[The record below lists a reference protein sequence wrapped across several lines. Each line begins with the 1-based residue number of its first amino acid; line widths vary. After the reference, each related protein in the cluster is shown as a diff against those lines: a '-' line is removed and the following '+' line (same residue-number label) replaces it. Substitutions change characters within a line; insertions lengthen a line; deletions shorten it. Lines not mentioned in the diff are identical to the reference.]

1 MHQEAHKTRWLVL
14 HGPLIFPARLAVI
27 LKDIVP
33 VASSTVQVHDAFLS
47 FDVPGVPFLEPAHA
61 NVLVKGFNDD
71 GEWSS
76 KTDGEK
82 GLDRE
87 GEAYKRWV
95 WARCSPGVDFAG
107 SLPRELEGV
116 AYELAEDDV
125 ETVVSRALKF
135 LPSSVPT
142 VLVPVRASRFEL
154 GDVTR
159 SLGEVSADIIV
170 AQPETP
176 TAGLQPSRDY
186 HMLILRG
193 AFLNVLS
200 QPYLAQLTILRPMD
214 LSPPAK
220 ARTARLYRL
229 LLVPSF
235 LLFYLPSRILGPVW
249 AQLGALLFGRGAPA
263 LRALERLSRGTAGS
277 GYWND
282 LAK

>member
-1 MHQEAHKTRWLVL
+1 MVKDAHKTRWLVL

-27 LKDIVP
+27 LKGIVP
-33 VASSTVQVHDAFLS
+33 LTASTVQVHDAYLS

-61 NVLVKGFNDD
+61 NVLLRGYNDN

-76 KTDGEK
+76 NLEREK
-82 GLDRE
+82 GQGRE
-87 GEAYKRWV
+87 SEAYKRWV

-125 ETVVSRALKF
+125 ETVVDRALKF
-135 LPSSVPT
+135 LPTVPT
-142 VLVPVRASRFEL
+142 VLAPVRASRFEL
-154 GDVTR
+154 GDLTR
-159 SLGEVSADIIV
+159 SLGDVSADIIV

-176 TAGLQPSRDY
+176 SAGLQPSRDY

-220 ARTARLYRL
+220 ALTARLYRL

-235 LLFYLPSRILGPVW
+235 VLFYLPSRLLGPVW

-282 LAK
+282 MSK

>member
-1 MHQEAHKTRWLVL
+1 MVQDAQKTRWLVL
-14 HGPLIFPARLAVI
+14 YGPLIFPARLAVI
-27 LKDIVP
+27 LKGTAP
-33 VASSTVQVHDAFLS
+33 LASSTVQIHDAFLS
-47 FDVPGVPFLEPAHA
+47 FDLPGIPYLEPAHA
-61 NVLVKGFNDD
+61 NVLIKGFNDD

-76 KTDGEK
+76 ESGAEK
-82 GLDRE
+82 GQERE
-87 GEAYKRWV
+87 SEAYKRWI
-95 WARCSPGVDFAG
+95 WARCAPGVDFSG

-116 AYELAEDDV
+116 AYELAEDDY
-125 ETVVSRALKF
+125 ETVVARALKL
-135 LPSSVPT
+135 LPTIPT
-142 VLVPVRASRFEL
+142 VLAPVRASRFEL
-154 GDVTR
+154 GDLSR
-159 SLGEVSADIIV
+159 SLGEVQADIIV

-176 TAGLQPSRDY
+176 AAGLQPSRDY

-220 ARTARLYRL
+220 ALTARLYRL
-229 LLVPSF
+229 FLIPSF
-235 LLFYLPSRILGPVW
+235 ILFYLPSRILGPVW
-249 AQLGALLFGRGAPA
+249 AQLGALLFGRGVPA